1 MKHLAVITSV
11 GCEEQANL
19 LADQLV
25 VRRHAACVNV
35 VKVQRSVY
43 RWQGKV
49 FDDDEFLLI
58 AKTTSDEYPALEAA
72 IQELS
77 NYDLP
82 EILAF
87 EVSRGEA
94 RYLDWITAS
103 LDKGADYS
111 DDIERR

>member
-1 MKHLAVITSV
+1 MGYLVVVTSV

-19 LADQLV
+19 VADQLV
-25 VRRHAACVNV
+25 VRRHAACVNI

-58 AKTTSDEYPALEAA
+58 AKTTDEEYEAIEEA
-72 IQELS
+72 IRELS
-77 NYDLP
+77 TYDLP

-87 EVSRGEA
+87 QVSRGEA
-94 RYLDWITAS
+94 KFLEWIAS
-103 LDKGADYS
+103 GLDKGADYS
-111 DDIERR
+111 DDIEPR